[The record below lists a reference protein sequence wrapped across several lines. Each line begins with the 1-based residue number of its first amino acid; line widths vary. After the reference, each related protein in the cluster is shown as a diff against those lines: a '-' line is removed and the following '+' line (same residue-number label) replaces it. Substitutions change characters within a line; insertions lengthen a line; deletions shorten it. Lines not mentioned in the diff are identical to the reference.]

1 MASKKKGQLTKY
13 CRIFQWVEAKDSD
26 FAGAIRD
33 LCLEALLNPSGRSP
47 GVTFLY
53 PKDKAYR
60 DDIIEK
66 AYSDDAD
73 EAAKHIE
80 SLIIPDALLQCSD
93 FQRRPVGSRL
103 GVKYTVE
110 SAGQGKVKLANGVEL
125 AAVEDFHTGERREA
139 DIAIWYVVKGRLPL
153 SGESYKPPPRERK
166 AKGGAVGGAPTM
178 LNNRQEAAGTVE
190 SAFDKTMREGKIH
203 LHHPYIGKVV
213 SLMNY
218 LQHHAPDTFL
228 AVLPILDYD
237 PIISYYLLLEPY
249 KDPSSGPYLIPD
261 SLLYGEGAWNN
272 ADAYGNAVAEYV
284 ALFTNLPNN
293 PVTSATDLQTG
304 DPVVPYVFRD
314 QRYVATQVDLIRQ
327 QFEENPRNVQSVIE
341 DAYALLGG
349 QNTIGGVG
357 PILPTSTKNATAGS
371 KKFWQD
377 QFRFTVG
384 MALLRMY
391 SGGPYST
398 DIFGKII
405 ADIRFAHP
413 GNNYGSEFNLTDL
426 MKAGATKTGAFLVAT
441 KFIRSTDYLYTPPSP
456 NTIGANQASM
466 DDPTDIHVFNRNA
479 IAFSRLHKTGGMVR
493 TDLTPQARQEIEHY
507 VRTNGSLPPS
517 VLALLPRG
525 AH

>member
-13 CRIFQWVEAKDSD
+13 CRIFQWLQARDPD

-66 AYSDDAD
+66 AYSDDAN

-103 GVKYTVE
+103 GVKYAVE

-125 AAVEDFHTGERREA
+125 AAVEDFHTGEWREA

-166 AKGGAVGGAPTM
+166 AKGGAEGAPLVL
-178 LNNRQEAAGTVE
+178 LNNRQLAASKVEA
-190 SAFDKTMREGKIH
+190 AFDKTMREGKIH
-203 LHHPYIGKVV
+203 LDHPYLGKVV

-218 LQHHAPDTFL
+218 LQHHSPDTFQT
-228 AVLPILDYD
+228 VLPILDYD
-237 PIISYYLLLEPY
+237 PIVSYYLLLEPY
-249 KDPSSGPYLIPD
+249 KNPSSGPYLIPD
-261 SLLYGEGAWNN
+261 SLVEGEGGWNN
-272 ADAYGNAVAEYV
+272 ADAYGNAVEEYV
-284 ALFTNLPNN
+284 ALFTNLPNSQ
-293 PVTSATDLQTG
+293 VTSATDLQTG
-304 DPVVPYVFRD
+304 DPVIPYVFRD
-314 QRYVATQVDLIRQ
+314 QPYIATQVDLVRQ
-327 QFEENPRNVQSVIE
+327 QCEANPRNIQSIIE

-349 QNTIGGVG
+349 QNTVGGVG
-357 PILPTSTKNATAGS
+357 PILPTSTKGAIAGS

-377 QFRFTVG
+377 QFRFIVG
-384 MALLRMY
+384 MAIQRMY
-391 SGGPYST
+391 SGPYST
-398 DIFGKII
+398 ATFDKII
-405 ADIRFAHP
+405 VDLRLAHP
-413 GNNYGSEFNLTDL
+413 GNNYGSEVNLTDL
-426 MKAGATKTGAFLVAT
+426 MKASAVKTAAFMVAS
-441 KFIRSTDYLYTPPSP
+441 KFVRSTDFLYTPPSP

-466 DDPTDIHVFNRNA
+466 DDPTDSNVLNRNA
-479 IAFSRLHKTGGMVR
+479 IAFSRLRKTGGMVR
-493 TDLTPQARQEIEHY
+493 TDLTPKARQEIEHY